1 MATSL
6 YSRKRPSLVR
16 SLWTHRKLVGTA
28 AVLGVILW
36 FIWVNGAQVEVSF
49 PFGLGTVQS
58 GLGVVI
64 LASAILGGLFTA
76 LAIGAYWTARKFKE
90 PGGGGTAESS
100 EPVPGAKVRDDDLPP
115 PDYGSKTSEGFSAAK
130 WS

>member
-6 YSRKRPSLVR
+6 YSRKRPSLIR
-16 SLWTHRKLVGTA
+16 SLWTYRKLVGTA
-28 AVLGVILW
+28 ALLGVLLW

-76 LAIGAYWTARKFKE
+76 LAIGAYWTMRKFKDH
-90 PGGGGTAESS
+90 GGPHPDAEVP
-100 EPVPGAKVRDDDLPP
+100 PVGKVRDDDLPP
-115 PDYGSKTSEGFSAAK
+115 PDYGSRTTEGFSAAK